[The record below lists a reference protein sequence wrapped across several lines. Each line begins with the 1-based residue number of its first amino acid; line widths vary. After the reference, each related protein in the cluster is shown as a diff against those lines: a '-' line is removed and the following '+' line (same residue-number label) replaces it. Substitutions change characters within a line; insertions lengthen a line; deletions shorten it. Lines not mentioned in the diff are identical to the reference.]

1 MAVSNTLGEILLFS
15 GLSEAELNV
24 IAQRVRQRRYRENE
38 IIFHRDDPGVAL
50 YIIVSGKV
58 KIHNETVEGGDVIH
72 AVFSDGEFF
81 GELSLLD
88 GAERSADVSTIEATE
103 VLVLTRE
110 DLLDCIKQHPQIG
123 INILAELAQRIRIL
137 NESVKALSSLDVNG
151 RLAMQL
157 INLSHDHGIPS
168 TEGVKI
174 GVRLTQTDLASLTG
188 ASRESINKA
197 LGRLRRRG
205 YLTVDDQHHITLLK
219 VDELTKLCQ

>member
-1 MAVSNTLGEILLFS
+1 VAVSNTLGEILLFS
-15 GLSEAELNV
+15 GLTEAELNL

-50 YIIVSGKV
+50 YIILSGKV

-110 DLLDCIKQHPQIG
+110 DLLDCIKMHPQIG
-123 INILAELAQRIRIL
+123 INILAVLARRIRNL
-137 NESVKALSSLDVNG
+137 NEAVKALSSLDVNG

-157 INLSHDHGIPS
+157 LSLARDHGIP
-168 TEGVKI
+168 EPDGVRI
-174 GVRLTQTDLASLTG
+174 GVRLTQTDMASLTG

-205 YLTVDDQHHITLLK
+205 LLTVDDNHHITLLK
-219 VDELTKLCQ
+219 VDELAKLCA

>member
-15 GLSEAELNV
+15 GLTEAELNV

-50 YIIVSGKV
+50 YIILSGKV

-72 AVFSDGEFF
+72 AVFSDWEFF

-123 INILAELAQRIRIL
+123 INILAVLARRIRNL
-137 NESVKALSSLDVNG
+137 NEAVKALSSLDVNG

-157 INLSHDHGIPS
+157 LSLARDHGIPER
-168 TEGVKI
+168 EGVKI
-174 GVRLTQTDLASLTG
+174 AVRLTQTDMASLTG

-205 YLTVDDQHHITLLK
+205 FLTVDDNHHITLLK
-219 VDELTKLCQ
+219 VDELAKLCA

>member
-1 MAVSNTLGEILLFS
+1 MAVSNTLGEIMLFS

-58 KIHNETVEGGDVIH
+58 KVHNETVEGGDVIH
-72 AVFSDGEFF
+72 AVFSSGEFF

-103 VLVLTRE
+103 VLVLTRD

-123 INILAELAQRIRIL
+123 INILSVLARRIRNL
-137 NESVKALSSLDVNG
+137 NEAVKALSSLDVNG

-157 INLSHDHGIPS
+157 LSLARDHGIRE

-174 GVRLTQTDLASLTG
+174 GVRLTQTDMAGLTG

-219 VDELTKLCQ
+219 PEELAKLCE

>member
-15 GLSEAELNV
+15 GLSEAELNL
-24 IAQRVRQRRYRENE
+24 IAQRVRQRRYRESE

-50 YIIVSGKV
+50 YIILSGKV

-110 DLLDCIKQHPQIG
+110 DLLECIKQHPQIG
-123 INILAELAQRIRIL
+123 INILSVLAKRIRNL
-137 NESVKALSSLDVNG
+137 NEAVKALSSLDVNG

-157 INLSHDHGIPS
+157 LSLARDHGIQEA
-168 TEGVKI
+168 EGVKI
-174 GVRLTQTDLASLTG
+174 AVRLTQTDMAGLTG

-205 YLTVDDQHHITLLK
+205 YLTVDDNHHITLLK
-219 VDELTKLCQ
+219 VDELSKLCA